1 MIILPGQARDKHREK
16 LKKERNAVSAGP
28 IRLASDPS
36 LALFIAPV
44 APVAP
49 DGVAL
54 MIGAGNAHLLRCH
67 FMLKMIIRA
76 RQARDKRRKSSTKA
90 AFPRRHLQ
98 LERPALPLDGTED

>member
-1 MIILPGQARDKHREK
+1 MIILPRQARDKHREK
-16 LKKERNAVSAGP
+16 LKKERNVVSAGP

-54 MIGAGNAHLLRCH
+54 MIGAGNASFAMPFYAKNDH
-67 FMLKMIIRA
+67 FSKTGSG
-76 RQARDKRRKSSTKA
+76 QT
-90 AFPRRHLQ
+90 
-98 LERPALPLDGTED
+98 